1 MNQIIRTPRGK
12 QNRPAGT
19 QSIARAAR
27 VAPLALWR
35 TIERHRLT
43 AKLIAPVVAAVAC
56 LGLPAGAASAAQA
69 STSPH
74 GGAAAWPTFRAE
86 QPVPTSTDWAGLQE
100 RAARSG
106 SVNVVVE
113 LNPGTPAATKGA
125 QLAQFAQARGSLLS
139 EFGGGARMRHLS
151 AVPGSPIVAFTAD
164 SHDLAR
170 LRASKAVRSVT
181 VNHVYGLA
189 GTSPNGAQ
197 PGVQPPMAQQP
208 WWDYYRIGAD
218 WANNNGYTG
227 RGQAVVV
234 IDTGV
239 DRSHPWLSG
248 HVTTEAC
255 FATNT
260 NGTGACPNGSY
271 YDYNTTASG
280 VTGAAAYCTYSRECA
295 HGTHV
300 AQTAA
305 GSYGVARGAWIVAI
319 QASHPDPYPA
329 SSASVPLF
337 NDSDLINALWYVYY
351 KLPFRPA
358 AINISV
364 GGGGYTSACDTRNP
378 TLTSYINA
386 LKNAGVATVIASG
399 NNDYYNAVSW
409 PGCISNAITVGN
421 TTLDSA
427 GNDAVLG
434 NTSDGTGSNSS
445 TLVDLLAPGT
455 DFCSAL
461 PVSLDLYDGSQDGVG
476 CNWYGTSM
484 AAPHVTG
491 AIAQIR
497 QVHPAASVDQIL
509 SALQSQGTP
518 VLDTRN
524 NITRTRINVANAI
537 YYGF

>member
-1 MNQIIRTPRGK
+1 MNQTIRTLRGK
-12 QNRPAGT
+12 HDQLAGP
-19 QSIARAAR
+19 QSFARAVR
-27 VAPLALWR
+27 VGAPVLWR
-35 TIERHRLT
+35 TIQRHRLA
-43 AKLIAPVVAAVAC
+43 AKLITPVVAAVAC
-56 LGLPAGAASAAQA
+56 LGLSAGAASAAQA

-86 QPVPTSTDWAGLQE
+86 QLVPASTDWARLQE
-100 RAARSG
+100 RAARAG

-113 LNPGTPAATKGA
+113 LNPGTPAATKGV
-125 QLAQFAQARGSLLS
+125 QLAQFAQARGRLLLD
-139 EFGGGARMRHLS
+139 FGGRARMRHLS

-197 PGVQPPMAQQP
+197 PGVQIKN
-208 WWDYYRIGAD
+208 WWDYYQIGAD

-255 FATNT
+255 FATYT

-271 YDYNTTASG
+271 YDYSTTSSG
-280 VTGAAAYCTYSRECA
+280 VTGAAAYCTYSPECA

-305 GSYGVARGAWIVAI
+305 GSYGVARGAAIVAI
-319 QASHPDPYPA
+319 QASHPEWVSGA
-329 SSASVPLF
+329 WVPLF
-337 NDSDLINALWYVYY
+337 SDSDLINALWYVYY

-378 TLTSYINA
+378 TLTSYISA

-399 NNDYYNAVSW
+399 NNDYYNAVSS

-421 TTLDSA
+421 TTLDPA
-427 GNDAVLG
+427 GKDAVLG

-455 DFCSAL
+455 DICSAL
-461 PVSLDLYDGSQDGVG
+461 PVPLDRYDGKQDGIG
-476 CNWYGTSM
+476 CDWYGTSM

-497 QVHPAASVDQIL
+497 QVHPAATVDQIL
-509 SALQSQGTP
+509 SALQRQGTP

-524 NITRTRINVANAI
+524 NTTRTRINVANAI